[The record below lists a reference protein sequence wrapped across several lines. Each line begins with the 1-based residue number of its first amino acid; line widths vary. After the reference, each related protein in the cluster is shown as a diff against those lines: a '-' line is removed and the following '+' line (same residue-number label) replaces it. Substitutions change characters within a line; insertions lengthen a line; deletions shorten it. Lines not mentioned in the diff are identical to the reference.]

1 MKVLY
6 IDGDGPLGGAS
17 RSLFEVV
24 RPLSQGRVEPYFVAA
39 RGTALEF
46 YRQIAK
52 DIVEVRGLTRLDN
65 TRYSYYRGIRWLIL
79 LREIF
84 HFPFTIAGLLKA
96 KRRWPQ
102 VDVIHVNEVLFIV
115 PALIAKRLFRVPLV
129 VHVRS
134 LARVNDRSF
143 RSRWF
148 NRVLR
153 RKADAVIAIN
163 GNTRATL
170 AADIAVDIIQ
180 NSFTPEVLPEADHR
194 IIAKISRLR
203 PGSLKVGFVG
213 NLHVS
218 KGVFDLVEAAKL
230 VKKAGRDVDFL
241 FIGGITSSDKG
252 WKARLLNWAGLSQNV
267 RDHLKDQIQSP
278 EISDI
283 IHLLGPTLDI
293 QSVYERIDVIAFPSH
308 FDAPGRPVFEAAFS
322 AVPSIVAVTT
332 PQPDTLRHGETGL
345 AIAAKDPQG
354 LADAIIYFADNRAE
368 VIRMGANAKALAELN
383 CNPLSNAEK
392 LLEVYRRVACK
403 GTGHFA
409 ETIDAVHSDQR
420 TSGNDR

>member
-6 IDGDGPLGGAS
+6 IDGDGPMGGAS
-17 RSLFEVV
+17 RSLFEIV
-24 RPLSQGRVEPYFVAA
+24 RPLSGKAVDAHFVAA

-46 YRQIAK
+46 YRQIAE

-96 KRRWPQ
+96 KRRWGH
-102 VDVIHVNEVLFIV
+102 VDVIHLNEVLFIV

-134 LARVNDRSF
+134 LARVNDRSL
-143 RSRWF
+143 RCRWF

-170 AADIAVDIIQ
+170 PADLAVDIIQ
-180 NSFTPEVLPEADHR
+180 NSFTPEALPEADR
-194 IIAKISRLR
+194 RMLAKIDSLR
-203 PGSLKVGFVG
+203 PSSLKVGFVG
-213 NLHVS
+213 NLHVV
-218 KGVFDLVEAAKL
+218 KGVLDLVEAAKL
-230 VKKAGRDVDFL
+230 VKKAGRDVEFL
-241 FIGGITSSDKG
+241 FIGGITSPDKG
-252 WKARLLNWAGLSQNV
+252 WQARLLNWAGLKQNV
-267 RDHLKDQIQSP
+267 QEDLQNQIRSP
-278 EISDI
+278 EVSDI

-293 QSVYERIDVIAFPSH
+293 QSVYERMDVIAFPSH

-322 AVPSIVAVTT
+322 GVPSIVSVAT
-332 PQPDTLRHGETGL
+332 PQPDTLQHGETGL
-345 AIAAKDPQG
+345 SIPVKDPQA
-354 LADAIIYFADNRAE
+354 LADAIIYFADNRTE
-368 VIRMGANAKALAELN
+368 VRRMGANAKHLAESN
-383 CNPLSNAEK
+383 CNSLRNAEK
-392 LLEVYRRVACK
+392 LLEVYRRVTHKAARLAEAVDAPHCAQRRS
-403 GTGHFA
+403 GT
-409 ETIDAVHSDQR
+409 
-420 TSGNDR
+420 DR